1 MSLNKRIIQYEV
13 WKECH
18 NHCKFCFLHKDIL
31 HTPDEVKLGGIHNAI
46 NQITDDIKNKRIDGV
61 GVIGGDFWQGEITTE
76 EIRTEFFKL
85 MDLCF
90 THLKNGDINEV
101 WLSATLTIGDQ
112 KDLYRALDMYNE
124 MIPDKEKE
132 DKRLWIC
139 TSYDTIGR
147 FHSQKMLD
155 SWKYHMKNIGEKYPK
170 VFKNTSFI
178 ITNDLVKKTLSGEFD
193 FRRFE
198 EEFGTNVYMKTPS
211 HYFEDWEEGKRKFN
225 KIVGDFFLER
235 KPTIEFLQKL
245 NETVPEL
252 LNKIMN
258 NDLRANVLVGHSND
272 GDFDVMIRDQEDKHK
287 NISVATGGENA
298 EKAQIMACGHEKQYK
313 CYIDSDKCFMCD
325 LQRLFKVL

>member
-1 MSLNKRIIQYEV
+1 MAMNKRIIQYEV

-18 NHCKFCFLHKDIL
+18 NHCKFCFLKDDIL
-31 HTPDEVKLGGIHNAI
+31 HTPDHVKLGGIKNAI
-46 NQITDDIKNKRIDGV
+46 NQITDDINNKRIDGV
-61 GVIGGDFWQGEITTE
+61 GIIGGDFWQGEITTE

-85 MDLCF
+85 IDLCF
-90 THLKNGDINEV
+90 NYLKNGDISEV
-101 WLSATLTIGDQ
+101 WLSATLTLGAQ
-112 KDLYRALDMYNE
+112 EDLYRALDMYNE
-124 MIPDKEKE
+124 MIPDEEKE

-147 FHSQKMLD
+147 FHIPAMLEN
-155 SWKYHMKNIGEKYPK
+155 WEYHMKNIGEKYPK

-193 FRRFE
+193 FIKFE

-211 HYFEDWEEGKRKFN
+211 HIYEDWEEGKKKFQET
-225 KIVGDFFLER
+225 VGDFFLER

-245 NETVPEL
+245 NEVSPEL

-272 GDFDVMIRDQEDKHK
+272 GNFDVMIRDQEDHHK
-287 NISVATGGENA
+287 NISVATGGENT